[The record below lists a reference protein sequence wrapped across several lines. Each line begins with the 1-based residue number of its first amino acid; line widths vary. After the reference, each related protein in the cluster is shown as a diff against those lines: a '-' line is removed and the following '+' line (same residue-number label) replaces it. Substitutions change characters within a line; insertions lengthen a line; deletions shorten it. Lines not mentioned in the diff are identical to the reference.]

1 MCFSLETDRVGVYVL
16 HYRLRCVGVCAFHW
30 GRRGWA
36 CVLCIADRRG
46 GCMCFAL
53 GTRGLVYGY
62 LNALQLSLFDVQA
75 YLAVAA
81 GEISIAP
88 ESRGR

>member
-1 MCFSLETDRVGVYVL
+1 MCFE
-16 HYRLRCVGVCAFHW
+16 
-30 GRRGWA
+30 
-36 CVLCIADRRG
+36 
-46 GCMCFAL
+46 L
-53 GTRGLVYGY
+53 GTGGGLLVYGY
-62 LNALQLSLFDVQA
+62 LNTLQLSLFDVQA